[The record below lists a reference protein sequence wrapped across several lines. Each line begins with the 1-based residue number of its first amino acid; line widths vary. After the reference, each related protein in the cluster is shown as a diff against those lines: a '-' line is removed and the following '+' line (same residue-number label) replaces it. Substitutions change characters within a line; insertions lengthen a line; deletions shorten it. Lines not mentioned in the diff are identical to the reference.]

1 MNDNFEQ
8 GFLLRPAALPNLEAV
23 EDAEGAADDEVDGF
37 IVVGV
42 FIVVLV
48 LKSNPVLIFR
58 HENQG
63 SSL

>member
-42 FIVVLV
+42 NTVHSV
-48 LKSNPVLIFR
+48 
-58 HENQG
+58 
-63 SSL
+63 